1 MFVRQ
6 DLYASRVRSLYDDAV
21 TQLLALVNQI
31 PDLSSDKKF
40 YFADNPRVGKEA
52 TRIIRELYTK
62 VYIEVKNDCT
72 AEWQL
77 ANLSCDKMIQS
88 AFGWKLKDRNVLA
101 KWWDRNQSALDQF
114 FARKAQYGG
123 LNLSQ
128 KVWKYTGD
136 LRTEMENAI
145 TVSLGEADTAQEMS
159 RKVRQYLQYPDKLFR
174 RVRGADGKL
183 HLSAN
188 AKAFH
193 PSRGVY
199 RSSYKNAMRLA
210 RTETN
215 AAYRAAD
222 EDRWQRMDFVVG
234 FEVKKSNNHPEPDI
248 CDDLAGKYPKD
259 FKFTAWHP
267 QCRCYVVPILA
278 QPDELLKMQQA
289 VLAGKNP
296 STILVEKPDYDGL
309 DKINTWIK
317 NNHDRILRASAK
329 PYWIVDNF
337 KYGNV
342 DKGLKFDVHTKT
354 PAEAAKLRHQNR
366 DAKKISDAWHEHKMQ
381 EIQTRISDADIEVN
395 EAMQGRINALKSAF
409 TSGDNAA
416 IQAAFKKAISG
427 IETQAKWDKIVWE
440 GFTPE
445 QKKNLREFGNTI
457 GVKKGRRMTHEQ
469 ADSGKVN
476 PLYQPHYL
484 VDPKGH
490 YVDKNHV
497 HYSLNPKYEKGY
509 TINCQTC
516 APVYT
521 LRRWGFNIEAK
532 PNNKSDAF
540 KYMARHSHEFWT
552 NTDGSV
558 LGGKG
563 VHATTKK
570 TEMFNWLDQ
579 QPDGTYQIACTW
591 KGAKSGHTF
600 SYVKEGGVGHFYDPQ
615 SNRLFKDLNDFR
627 EYSDS
632 VSPKYGWRFWKV
644 ENRGVNI
651 PRVKDLI
658 ETTIHPTLTRE
669 ERIKQIAEQRH
680 AKRDAKKLQEAWTQ
694 RRLESARKQ
703 IVDITKEVNKKF
715 DPSELKDLH
724 VRVRSVYNAIKQGE
738 SPAKINALVDR
749 VQSGVETKQKY
760 EVFKANNQKIVQK
773 AQDLIKQAN
782 KFDEMKNDL
791 AYLNSLLD
799 KGRLKEID
807 NISDLFEEKIQ
818 LHKTA
823 VKNAKN
829 TLAVV
834 KQDVYAP
841 FVQDVDKLEKLI
853 DSGSV
858 QDLEYYTQKAIT
870 DAKFAKSYINSKYG
884 DLLDNPFNIAKKYG
898 LEEVKT
904 IHSSVESNL
913 QKWSLKS
920 LAEQKKKIEFEIK
933 YVEHPEQ
940 FKAGAKQHSTWK
952 IAQDAYAK
960 QLQKVE
966 NQIQLQ
972 PYMQDIAKIK
982 DFYSTHKKYTSFKG
996 IINDLDAELAKD
1008 HPDFQKISE
1017 LKAKGT
1023 AKINE
1028 IHKKDASSLIQNSDD
1043 MKVTFDE
1050 SAFTQERRDA
1060 AKWFLNDK
1068 DANDFFFNQ
1077 DFTDWWQGLTAAEK
1091 QAVYNYTAGSSYLTE
1106 TLRAIPNHY
1115 YYYLSELKKVERD
1128 IPNMTNALHRSVMK
1142 HDMWVKRDTQKWDFD
1157 YVFGINLD
1165 DFKADPSKLVG
1176 KIGVD
1181 NSFIST
1187 GDNKSTYFKRDG
1199 FIYNIYCPKG
1209 TKACYAEP
1217 FSRFGQHKL
1226 NQTGTMK
1233 PTVTN
1238 ENEII
1243 LQRGCKYRITK
1254 AEYKNGEWFIDVD
1267 LLEQNPLP
1275 YTLKTEGGIHAEY

>member
-1 MFVRQ
+1 MAKSKKDQIIDRYAQGMFVRQ

-21 TQLLALVNQI
+21 TQLLALANQI

-651 PRVKDLI
+651 ARVKDLI
-658 ETTIHPTLTRE
+658 ETKIHPIMTRE
-669 ERIKQIAEQRH
+669 ERIKEIAVQRH
-680 AKRDAKKLQEAWTQ
+680 AKRDAQKLQEAWTQ
-694 RRLESARKQ
+694 RRLENARKQ
-703 IVDITKEVNKKF
+703 VVEITKEVNSKF
-715 DPSELKDLH
+715 DSTELHDLH
-724 VRVRSVYNAIKQGE
+724 VRVRSVYNAIKQGKTPQE
-738 SPAKINALVDR
+738 VDALLSR
-749 VQSGVETKQKY
+749 VKSGVQTKLNWETRKQH
-760 EVFKANNQKIVQK
+760 N
-773 AQDLIKQAN
+773 LIK
-782 KFDEMKNDL
+782 
-791 AYLNSLLD
+791 
-799 KGRLKEID
+799 
-807 NISDLFEEKIQ
+807 
-818 LHKTA
+818 KTA
-823 VKNAKN
+823 ENV
-829 TLAVV
+829 
-834 KQDVYAP
+834 
-841 FVQDVDKLEKLI
+841 I
-853 DSGSV
+853 S
-858 QDLEYYTQKAIT
+858 
-870 DAKFAKSYINSKYG
+870 NSKDY
-884 DLLDNPFNIAKKYG
+884 P
-898 LEEVKT
+898 E
-904 IHSSVESNL
+904 
-913 QKWSLKS
+913 
-920 LAEQKKKIEFEIK
+920 LA
-933 YVEHPEQ
+933 
-940 FKAGAKQHSTWK
+940 
-952 IAQDAYAK
+952 
-960 QLQKVE
+960 
-966 NQIQLQ
+966 
-972 PYMQDIAKIK
+972 QDIAKLQSMIDASDYDQTSSLAKALADKLSVIK
-982 DFYSTHKKYTSFKG
+982 QKQAEFAKVIPHMDTWSKTLTTDELQGVYDAVQSKFAQWSSLTLEMQSKKLNFEANEFLAKNMHNVQAKFPKTWKVSQAAYLQKLDEVNTALEFKK
-996 IINDLDAELAKD
+996 LDAEYNSIKGFKTKSVKFKEGLDKYLEAVNKGNKDDAQFWLDYATSVKTKLEEQAQKKAEKELLKNAGKPPVFKEEDYSQARKDAAMWAQNGMESYKELAPQSAAVWNASTQAERNAIYAYTYTY
-1008 HPDFQKISE
+1008 HN
-1017 LKAKGT
+1017 
-1023 AKINE
+1023 INE
-1028 IHKKDASSLIQNSDD
+1028 PL
-1043 MKVTFDE
+1043 
-1050 SAFTQERRDA
+1050 R
-1060 AKWFLNDK
+1060 
-1068 DANDFFFNQ
+1068 
-1077 DFTDWWQGLTAAEK
+1077 GLTYFGSKADTEAGLKRIPLIEK
-1091 QAVYNYTAGSSYLTE
+1091 IISKTSLKNDCWFHRGGGMV
-1106 TLRAIPNHY
+1106 
-1115 YYYLSELKKVERD
+1115 ELKKFGL
-1128 IPNMTNALHRSVMK
+1128 TNYNYA
-1142 HDMWVKRDTQKWDFD
+1142 T
-1157 YVFGINLD
+1157 D
-1165 DFKADPSKLVG
+1165 DEIKALVG
-1176 KIGVD
+1176 KEGTEGAFMSVG
-1181 NSFIST
+1181 SSK
-1187 GDNKSTYFKRDG
+1187 GHG
-1199 FIYNIYCPKG
+1199 FPGSCVFNIYCPKG
-1209 TKACYAEP
+1209 TKGMYVEP
-1217 FSRFGQHKL
+1217 FSKFGNGAQSASWDGKCT
-1226 NQTGTMK
+1226 QT
-1233 PTVTN
+1233 TVGG
-1238 ENEII
+1238 ENETL
-1243 LQRGCKYRITK
+1243 LQRGTKFRITK
-1254 AEYKNGEWFIDVD
+1254 AEKGSNGTWYIDMEVI
-1267 LLEQNPLP
+1267 EQKPVAFP
-1275 YTLKTEGGIHAEY
+1275 YVGGYPFL